1 MATHRIAKE
10 GFVIAGQP
18 VAVGTLVDEA
28 EMSPFAVR
36 GMEESGLIVRLT
48 EDVATT
54 PEVAS
59 EIVNEVIEAE
69 EMVEEKPAPVKK
81 APAKKVATKKT
92 TATKK
97 P

>member
-1 MATHRIAKE
+1 M
-10 GFVIAGQP
+10 
-18 VAVGTLVDEA
+18 VDEA
-28 EMSPFAVR
+28 NMSPFAVR

-48 EDVATT
+48 ENEIVTT
-54 PEVAS
+54 APEVAS
-59 EIVNEVIEAE
+59 EIVNEVVE
-69 EMVEEKPAPVKK
+69 VEEVVEAKPAPAKK